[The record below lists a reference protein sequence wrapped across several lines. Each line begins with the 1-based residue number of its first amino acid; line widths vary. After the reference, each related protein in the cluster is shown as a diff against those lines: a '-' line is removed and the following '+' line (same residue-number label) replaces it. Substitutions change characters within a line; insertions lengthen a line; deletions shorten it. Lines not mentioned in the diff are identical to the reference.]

1 MIKLHGFGPAWGLP
15 DLSPFVTKVD
25 CYLRMVGLPYEHVP
39 WQSPE
44 DLLTAPKG
52 KFPYIED
59 DGRIVTDSEFILD
72 YLRATYGDTLG
83 DLTLRPRDQAIARS
97 LRIMME
103 ERLNWVT
110 AYTRWLEDAPW
121 EAFKRVGFGVVPPEA
136 LEPVTEQIRETVR
149 GQLHTQGFGR
159 HSREEVFRLANGDLS
174 ALAAYL
180 DDQPFFCGNA
190 PKALDASAF
199 GILAPM
205 LHDGYDAPHK
215 THLQSLPNLADY
227 WYRLRETYYPN
238 SEPTK

>member
-1 MIKLHGFGPAWGLP
+1 MIKLHGFGPAWELP

-25 CYLRMVGLPYEHVP
+25 CYLRMVGLPYELVP
-39 WQSPE
+39 WQSPQ

-59 DGRIVTDSEFILD
+59 NGRIVTDSEFILD

-83 DLTLRPRDQAIARS
+83 DLTLSARDQAIARS

-110 AYTRWLEDAPW
+110 AYTRWLEDEPW
-121 EAFKRVGFGVVPPEA
+121 EAFKRVGFAVIPPPVREA
-136 LEPVTEQIRETVR
+136 VASQIREGVR
-149 GQLHTQGFGR
+149 GQLHAQGLGR
-159 HSREEVFRLANGDLS
+159 HSREEIYALVNGDLS

-180 DDQPFFCGNA
+180 EENPFFLGKE
-190 PKALDASAF
+190 PKALDASSY

-205 LHDGYDAPHK
+205 FLDGYDAPHK
-215 THLQSLPNLADY
+215 THIQSLPNLVAY
-227 WYRLRETYYPN
+227 WHRLRDRYYP
-238 SEPTK
+238 EGR